1 MINQILYLGIT
12 KYQQAFLFFI
22 ASHNDVKSELLYQKI
37 ILIFNTNFLKIKLL
51 IWYNRQFKQF
61 KFKSS
66 KTAKKDYL
74 HKVQIQHTINFK
86 GNLKWQSYY

>member
-61 KFKSS
+61 NFKSS
-66 KTAKKDYL
+66 KTAKKIICTKCKYS
-74 HKVQIQHTINFK
+74 T
-86 GNLKWQSYY
+86 QSILREI